1 MKVGN
6 KMSYTYEITDA
17 GKALIAKAQT
27 GTNIDITRAE
37 IGKGDLDISDTP
49 ADFTGLIETV
59 SINVELQFK
68 EYIEGSDQAKITLTY
83 NNEGL
88 SEGFSV
94 KEIGLF
100 ANDPDVGEI
109 LFLYCYSS
117 DADFLPSGL
126 NTKVEQVV
134 NLIIKVDN
142 AENVIAQIAPEAP
155 VIRNNFSAN
164 SILKADIDN
173 EPEVLIVSED
183 RIIGRKTGGEIDD
196 LIPDE
201 VREIQNLA
209 TNDALFKKNITVDGD
224 VQFKK
229 YNAGLLT
236 SDESGNIASCGMAEN
251 TIAGRT
257 NGDINDLSPND
268 VRSILN
274 LATNNAVLNGDVQL
288 KKYGTGFMVSDDS
301 GNLNSLSLTGFV
313 TPWPTS
319 NVPAGFL
326 SCNGAS
332 VSRTTYEKLFSV
344 IGTGYGSVD
353 STHFNLPDYRGEFLR
368 GWDNGAGNDP
378 DRLSRTNRGDG
389 TTKDNVG
396 TKQSH
401 QYETHTHPNVVRTPG
416 NITFVDANGSHTTAN
431 TQGQVTGP
439 SGGNETR
446 PRNVSVQY
454 IIKT

>member
-37 IGKGDLDISDTP
+37 IGKGDLGISDSP
-49 ADFTGLIETV
+49 ADFTGLIEAV
-59 SINVELQFK
+59 PINVELQFK
-68 EYIEGSDQAKITLTY
+68 KYIQGSGQAKITLTY

-88 SEGFSV
+88 GVGAGFYV

-126 NTKVEQVV
+126 NTMVEQIV
-134 NLIIKVDN
+134 NLIIKVDG
-142 AENVIAQIAPEAP
+142 AADVIAQIAPETP

-164 SILKADIDN
+164 TILKADIDN
-173 EPEVLIVSED
+173 EPEVLSVSED
-183 RIIGRKTGGEIDD
+183 RIVGRKTGGSIDG
-196 LIPDE
+196 LTPDD
-201 VREIQNLA
+201 VRDIQNLA
-209 TNDALFKKNITVDGD
+209 TNDALFKKNLTVDGD
-224 VQFKK
+224 LKLNK
-229 YNAGLLT
+229 YNKGFLT
-236 SDESGNIASCGMAEN
+236 SDDSGNISSCDMAVN

-257 NGDINDLSPND
+257 DGDIKDLSSDD

-274 LATNNAVLNGDVQL
+274 LATYNAIFNGDVQFS
-288 KKYGTGFMVSDDS
+288 KYGTGFLTSDDS
-301 GNLNSLSLTGFV
+301 GNINSLSLTGFV

-319 NVPAGFL
+319 NVPTGFL

-332 VSRTTYEKLFSV
+332 VSRTTYADLFGV
-344 IGTGYGSVD
+344 IGTEYGSVD
-353 STHFNLPDYRGEFLR
+353 STHFTLPDYRGEFLR

-378 DRLSRTNRGDG
+378 DKLSRTDRGDG
-389 TTKDNVG
+389 TTNDNVG
-396 TKQSH
+396 TKQADEFFKHSH
-401 QYETHTHPNVVRTPG
+401 YGRTTFWNSGIGAGGNSTTSLPG
-416 NITFVDANGSHTTAN
+416 
-431 TQGQVTGP
+431 GQTGE